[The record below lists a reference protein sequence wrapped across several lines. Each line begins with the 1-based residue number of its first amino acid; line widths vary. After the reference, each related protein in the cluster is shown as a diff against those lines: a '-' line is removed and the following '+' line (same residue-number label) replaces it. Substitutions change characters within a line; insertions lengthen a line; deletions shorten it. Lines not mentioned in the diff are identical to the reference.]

1 MSSVLSFS
9 ICRSTRSPPGRPLT
23 TSVRRRA
30 GTVMAPSTSILP
42 GTQAEMPI
50 SRLVAVRRRPPSW
63 VLRSTL
69 DRTGNVAR
77 LLTARLTR
85 DRPRARFSCIKD
97 SFTSGGLPAK
107 WGWMNLIFSSH
118 HPLHAVD
125 CADSLSGGRMIR
137 ACAPAAGPAD
147 RRWAGRS
154 SARRV
159 CGQPCEPSTRG
170 PERHPGCPPP
180 AEPEVSAGLR
190 LRPPAAHSPRGRSGL
205 RNWRRW
211 SPARQPARGA
221 APRCARPPGR
231 SSGRRAAPWSDR
243 ARPALPRCAGARRPS
258 PRA

>member
-1 MSSVLSFS
+1 
-9 ICRSTRSPPGRPLT
+9 
-23 TSVRRRA
+23 
-30 GTVMAPSTSILP
+30 MAPSTSILP

-97 SFTSGGLPAK
+97 SFTSGVLPAE
-107 WGWMNLIFSSH
+107 WRWVNLIFSSH

-125 CADSLSGGRMIR
+125 CADSAVRPLH
-137 ACAPAAGPAD
+137 
-147 RRWAGRS
+147 
-154 SARRV
+154 
-159 CGQPCEPSTRG
+159 EPSV
-170 PERHPGCPPP
+170 CP
-180 AEPEVSAGLR
+180 V
-190 LRPPAAHSPRGRSGL
+190 PRGRRTDGVQDVRPRGAPLWTAPESSTAGPGAHPVRPPRSRSGRRAWAGALVHRLPTACPRRPGL
-205 RNWRRW
+205 RSRSRW
-211 SPARQPARGA
+211 TPARPPARGA

-231 SSGRRAAPWSDR
+231 SSGRRAAPWSGR
-243 ARPALPRCAGARRPS
+243 ARPARPRCAGARRPS